1 MLALSGAWICTTG
14 SRPGAAQSPA
24 SVGHKSIFFLPP
36 GSIRTGT
43 PSTQNSSTRTLHF
56 VGAARFPS
64 RTLLCQARGSARP
77 AADPAR
83 PGALPVSGTSPSV
96 QVVGD
101 AVPPCGAACAAAW
114 GGVCVGSRVRCRG
127 GGNLLV
133 QGRGLVRR
141 MDRGLQPSDCQS
153 CDSSLGC
160 RWRLHACRPP
170 PSLGGFYFQFS
181 FTGALES
188 RGSLAHLDSIRVS
201 EGPVKEREPAV
212 DAVVR

>member
-1 MLALSGAWICTTG
+1 MHIDPSLDIRPTAARAWDPGLLAEPGAGPGARDCLPPPPPAPSALISGVRAGVVRAGACVVVRGCAFPFTTG

-24 SVGHKSIFFLPP
+24 SVGHKSIYFLPP

-43 PSTQNSSTRTLHF
+43 PSTRTLHF

-83 PGALPVSGTSPSV
+83 PGALPVSGTSPSM

-114 GGVCVGSRVRCRG
+114 GGVCVGS
-127 GGNLLV
+127 
-133 QGRGLVRR
+133 
-141 MDRGLQPSDCQS
+141 
-153 CDSSLGC
+153 
-160 RWRLHACRPP
+160 AAA
-170 PSLGGFYFQFS
+170 
-181 FTGALES
+181 TALW
-188 RGSLAHLDSIRVS
+188 A
-201 EGPVKEREPAV
+201 A
-212 DAVVR
+212 